1 MTLMLVMEVFVAF
14 SPIAINWIKGSM
26 AKVLCYEKRGRLYQ
40 FNLSIPS
47 FTFRGEFINIL
58 LIT

>member
-1 MTLMLVMEVFVAF
+1 MSSINTQLTLIEFFA
-14 SPIAINWIKGSM
+14 IAINWFKGSIDLF
-26 AKVLCYEKRGRLYQ
+26 LCYEKRCRIVQ